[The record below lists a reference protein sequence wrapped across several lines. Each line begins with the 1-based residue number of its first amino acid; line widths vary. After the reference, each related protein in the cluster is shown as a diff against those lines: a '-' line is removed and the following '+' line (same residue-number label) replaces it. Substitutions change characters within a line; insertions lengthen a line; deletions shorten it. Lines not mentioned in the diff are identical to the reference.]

1 MMEQNVPFL
10 DDATLQVLKDD
21 FYNDGLLKH
30 YKDLGPV
37 NQVKDEIGALLESV
51 GGVKKSNIR
60 FAYKPLLLGAD
71 EEEDARLASEN
82 AKILHQSLG
91 HISASQAAMEKVW
104 VALLNTHYI
113 DYHLHVI
120 RQMQGRKEVNQQI
133 WDRTFLT
140 GPIHGEKR
148 RQLMNNLSLL
158 WWISHYTYD
167 ASDSINPY
175 AMMEFFMSTPYRGN
189 SIAFFS
195 SNIHGNKK
203 ITLGILDGI
212 KQLVENE
219 VIAVNRYAYSNSSKI
234 INMIAGVRL
243 VDLMTREEIRDAII
257 EELPKM
263 DNVALV

>member
-1 MMEQNVPFL
+1 MEYYIPFL
-10 DDATLQVLKDD
+10 DDNVLQQLKDE
-21 FYNDGLLKH
+21 FYNDGLLKS
-30 YKDLGPV
+30 YKNLGPIDG
-37 NQVKDEIGALLESV
+37 VKNDIESLLQSL
-51 GGVKKSNIR
+51 GGVKKSNTK
-60 FAYKPLLLGAD
+60 FTYKPLLLGVD
-71 EEEDARLASEN
+71 EAEDSRLASEN

-91 HISASQAAMEKVW
+91 HLTASQAAMEKIW

-120 RQMQGRKEVNQQI
+120 RQMQGKKEVNQQI

-148 RQLMNNLSLL
+148 RQLINNLSLL

-167 ASDSINPY
+167 NSNSSNPY
-175 AMMEFFMSTPYRGN
+175 CLMEFFMSTPYRGN

-195 SNIHGNKK
+195 SNIHGNNK

-212 KQLVENE
+212 KQLVEDE
-219 VIAVNRYAYSNSSKI
+219 VIIVNRYAYSNSSKI
-234 INMIAGVRL
+234 INMIAGVKL
-243 VDLMTREEIRDAII
+243 VDLLTREEIKDAII

-263 DNVALV
+263 DNIALV